1 MIPEVVGWWA
11 LAVIVGVIV
20 LSAAGYGAV
29 RAWRWWRDRQAEQA
43 YQAISV
49 RSGVVRLTREQWAV
63 LLRKY
68 PPHPPGYG
76 SRWAGIMSQ
85 LDGRQVV
92 IVRRAEDSTPV
103 MERWAGWT
111 E

>member
-1 MIPEVVGWWA
+1 MIPDFVVWWC
-11 LAVIVGVIV
+11 LAVLAGMIGLGAV
-20 LSAAGYGAV
+20 GYGAV
-29 RAWRWWRDRQAEQA
+29 RAWCWWRDRQAEQA
-43 YQAISV
+43 YQAISI
-49 RSGVVRLTREQWAV
+49 RSSVVRLTRKQWAM
-63 LLRKY
+63 LLRKHG
-68 PPHPPGYG
+68 PLLPGYG

-111 E
+111 D